1 MTTKTSTKISEPIVD
16 AKGTEL
22 AVGYRV
28 TTVEGHKAAV
38 TRIDTKSRRAVVVFE
53 DPELKA
59 TMRAAH
65 RLTVI
70 KNKGKIS
77 LAKTAVKSGAKAK
90 ADA

>member
-1 MTTKTSTKISEPIVD
+1 MGTKVEPIVD
-16 AKGTEL
+16 SKGTEL

-28 TTVEGHKAAV
+28 TTAEGFRAAV

-53 DPELKA
+53 NEAEHAP

-65 RLTVI
+65 KLTVI

-77 LAKTAVKSGAKAK
+77 LAKSAVKAGAKAK
-90 ADA
+90 VSA